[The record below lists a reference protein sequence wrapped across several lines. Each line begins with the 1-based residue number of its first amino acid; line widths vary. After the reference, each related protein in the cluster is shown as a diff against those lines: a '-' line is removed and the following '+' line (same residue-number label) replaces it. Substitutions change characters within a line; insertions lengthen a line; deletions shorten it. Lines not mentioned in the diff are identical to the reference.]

1 VAHKLVIILL
11 NVSSN
16 APMTLSVPF
25 FQATAAA
32 AMDLEVEIYFAA
44 QSAALLRR
52 GFADTLFPSERRE
65 KSIYSFMQD
74 AHQAGVKFYA
84 CQATLKEL
92 GINEENVIP
101 EFDGSCGGAAVIGSI
116 CEDGVV
122 TLTY

>member
-1 VAHKLVIILL
+1 RTLKTRQSPVAHKLVIILL
-11 NVSSN
+11 NVTSN

-74 AHQAGVKFYA
+74 AHQAGAKFYA
-84 CQATLKEL
+84 CQATPKEL
-92 GINEENVIP
+92 GINEENV
-101 EFDGSCGGAAVIGSI
+101 VH
-116 CEDGVV
+116 
-122 TLTY
+122 